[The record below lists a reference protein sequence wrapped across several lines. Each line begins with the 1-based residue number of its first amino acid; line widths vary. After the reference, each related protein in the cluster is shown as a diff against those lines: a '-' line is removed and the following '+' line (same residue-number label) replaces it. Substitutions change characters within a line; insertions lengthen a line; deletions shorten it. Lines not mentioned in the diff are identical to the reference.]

1 MNLIVRQKGGRRFGL
16 PVEFPLED
24 SQGISVIQDRR
35 RLPDRRKA
43 EHGIDDLK
51 VMLSKVNSLT
61 IVSLV
66 IAINMAFV
74 LMAYALI
81 VTIQN

>member
-1 MNLIVRQKGGRRFGL
+1 MMLVIRQKAGRRWRL
-16 PVEFPLED
+16 AADYPLTD
-24 SQGISVIQDRR
+24 NQGISVIQDRR

-43 EHGIDDLK
+43 EYSIDNLK
-51 VMLSKVNSLT
+51 VMLLKVNSLT

-66 IAINMAFV
+66 IAVNVAFV

-81 VTIQN
+81 VAIQI

>member
-1 MNLIVRQKGGRRFGL
+1 MMLVIRQKAGRRWRL
-16 PVEFPLED
+16 AADYPLTD
-24 SQGISVIQDRR
+24 NQGISVIQDRR

-51 VMLSKVNSLT
+51 IMLSKVNSLT

>member
-1 MNLIVRQKGGRRFGL
+1 MLVIRQKAGRRWRL
-16 PVEFPLED
+16 TADYPLMD
-24 SQGISVIQDRR
+24 SQGISVIQNRR
-35 RLPDRRKA
+35 RLLDRRKV
-43 EHGIDDLK
+43 EYCIDDLK

-66 IAINMAFV
+66 MAVNVTFI

-81 VTIQN
+81 VAIQS